1 MYGTP
6 FEEQA
11 CNNLNLIHGHDKFP
25 LSQEKWLL
33 RQIWIFN
40 IYKLTIFILKKKQIY
55 LSRYNLII
63 RRDWTLKFFLYILN
77 IERFVIKIFDLKNK
91 NKTN

>member
-25 LSQEKWLL
+25 LSQEK
-33 RQIWIFN
+33 
-40 IYKLTIFILKKKQIY
+40 
-55 LSRYNLII
+55 
-63 RRDWTLKFFLYILN
+63 
-77 IERFVIKIFDLKNK
+77 
-91 NKTN
+91 